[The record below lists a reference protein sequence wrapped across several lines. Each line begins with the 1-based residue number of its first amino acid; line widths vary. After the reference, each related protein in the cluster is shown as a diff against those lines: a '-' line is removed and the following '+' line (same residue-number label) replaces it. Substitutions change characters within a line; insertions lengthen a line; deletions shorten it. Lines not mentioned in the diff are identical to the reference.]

1 MLEFLRMKLKHN
13 SSIIWKSRAKI
24 TKSIRI
30 FVTMTISVFYDSVNF
45 FRSVSIN
52 NNNTSLLKPVK
63 EDDEFDPDVPLHKT
77 NSVSSMDSPSLL
89 PFASLTS
96 SAALLSQLPGNLS
109 QLNSLNPFT
118 DLLKQYVGVKTENG
132 VRKESS
138 ASPPTENSSD
148 EMEKR
153 PRPKRGQYRL
163 DLIFNEAKIIFSF
176 RKYDKGALE
185 KAVLSVR
192 KGEMSVHRA
201 GSYYGVPHST
211 LEYKVKERNLLRGKR
226 RQNGEKK
233 LEEDDQDVLQKAF
246 NINNLESKDQGPST
260 NNCKN

>member
-1 MLEFLRMKLKHN
+1 
-13 SSIIWKSRAKI
+13 
-24 TKSIRI
+24 
-30 FVTMTISVFYDSVNF
+30 
-45 FRSVSIN
+45 
-52 NNNTSLLKPVK
+52 LKPVK
-63 EDDEFDPDVPLHKT
+63 EDDEFDPDVPLHKA

-153 PRPKRGQYRL
+153 PRPKRGQY
-163 DLIFNEAKIIFSF
+163 

-260 NNCKN
+260 NNCNN

>member
-1 MLEFLRMKLKHN
+1 MLSFTNL
-13 SSIIWKSRAKI
+13 SSN
-24 TKSIRI
+24 
-30 FVTMTISVFYDSVNF
+30 V
-45 FRSVSIN
+45 
-52 NNNTSLLKPVK
+52 
-63 EDDEFDPDVPLHKT
+63 
-77 NSVSSMDSPSLL
+77 
-89 PFASLTS
+89 
-96 SAALLSQLPGNLS
+96 ALLSQLSGNLS

-118 DLLKQYVGVKTENG
+118 DLLKQYVGVKTDNG
-132 VRKESS
+132 VRKENS

-163 DLIFNEAKIIFSF
+163 VLIFEAPMTISF

-233 LEEDDQDVLQKAF
+233 LEEDDQDALQKAF
-246 NINNLESKDQGPST
+246 NMSNLESKEQGPST
-260 NNCKN
+260 NNCSN